1 MTVNIQPAKNP
12 ELFST
17 RSRFRPLS
25 AMETMQRVKALTAV
39 KSKEEVMRCS
49 GQVFIGMFF
58 DGTGNNREI
67 DFVAHIKS
75 PR

>member
-1 MTVNIQPAKNP
+1 MTVNIQPAKKP
-12 ELFST
+12 ELFNT

-25 AMETMQRVKALTAV
+25 AMETMQRVKALAAV
-39 KSKEEVMRCS
+39 KTKEEVRRCC

-67 DFVAHIKS
+67 DYRRNYI
-75 PR
+75 